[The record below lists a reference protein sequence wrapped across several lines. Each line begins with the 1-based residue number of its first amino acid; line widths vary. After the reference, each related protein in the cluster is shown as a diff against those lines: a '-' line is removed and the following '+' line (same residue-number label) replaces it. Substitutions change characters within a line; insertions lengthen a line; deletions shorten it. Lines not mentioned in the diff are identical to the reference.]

1 METAVVIVD
10 NSVGLVGL
18 SKVNRGFGRG
28 VGRDSEVSV
37 AGQVV
42 VLLVESK
49 RFAIIRGVATTVEG
63 KAIVRR

>member
-42 VLLVESK
+42 VLVESK

>member
-28 VGRDSEVSV
+28 VGCDSEVGV
-37 AGQVV
+37 VGQVV
-42 VLLVESK
+42 VLVESK

-63 KAIVRR
+63 EAIVRR

>member
-28 VGRDSEVSV
+28 VGRDSEVGV

-42 VLLVESK
+42 VLVDSK